1 MSGTLVAGAGVAGT
15 AAALALLRRGATVT
29 VVNRASTP
37 ALARLAAA
45 GDRVV
50 VADEPPAELLDGV
63 SDVVVSP
70 GFAPHHPLA
79 ARAVAAGLD
88 VYSEPE
94 LAWRLRGPD
103 APAWLAVTGT
113 NGKTTTVTMLA
124 SILRAA
130 GLRSAALGNIG
141 EPLVEATGYD
151 VIAVELS
158 SFQLH
163 WSRTLAPQAG
173 ALLNLADDHLDWH
186 GDFAAYAG
194 AKTAIWR
201 AATPEGGGTAVGNL
215 DDPRVAA
222 LLGAVPGRAVGF
234 TLGPPAPGQL
244 GVRDG
249 MLVDATGAALIE
261 AGMVRPPG
269 AHNVANALAAAAL
282 AGAHGVPAEAIG
294 QGLAKYTPE
303 PHRNAFVATVSGVS
317 YVDDSK
323 ATNPHAALASLTA
336 YSRIVWI
343 AGGQLKGVDVGD
355 LVAQVADRLTGAVLL
370 ASVALLLGI
379 GLVMVFSA
387 TSVEAYAESGNA
399 FTSVTKQLASAGVG
413 LVAFWVCQRLPART
427 FRGLSQLALVVCLL
441 LMVVLDLLGLI
452 AAMRDQPVSLG
463 PFHSD
468 DQWLYFGPLQVQPSE
483 LGKLGLVL
491 WGADVLVRKGST
503 IGHWRELATPLFP
516 VAGLLMILV
525 GYNDFGTM
533 VCLLVLFVGLPWA
546 AGVRLR
552 VFAGMFT
559 VAVIGMTMLILLPG
573 QKDRRLGRLTTFLDP
588 SAADPQEKG
597 YHVFRGLWANA
608 GGGWFGVGLGE
619 SRTKWGRLPNGH
631 NDFIFALIGE
641 ELGVVGC
648 FVVLALFAVLAYTGL
663 RIARRVDD
671 PYRRLVAAG
680 ITTWLVGQATI
691 NIGGVTGLL
700 PITGLPLPFISE
712 GGSALV
718 VALAAAGILT
728 SFARAEPDAARALH
742 ARPPRRW
749 VRLLWAPLPPLPR
762 SRSGAL
768 SRSGAG
774 RGAER
779 SP

>member
-29 VVNRASTP
+29 VVDRASTP
-37 ALARLAAA
+37 ALVRLAAA
-45 GDRVV
+45 GARVV
-50 VADEPPAELLDGV
+50 VADEPPADLLDGV

-201 AATPEGGGTAVGNL
+201 AATPEGGGTAVG
-215 DDPRVAA
+215 D
-222 LLGAVPGRAVGF
+222 
-234 TLGPPAPGQL
+234 
-244 GVRDG
+244 RDG

-294 QGLAKYTPE
+294 EGLAKYTPE

-370 ASVALLLGI
+370 GADRARVAAALARHAPSVPVIDIASTDDGAMGQVVRA
-379 GLVMVFSA
+379 A
-387 TSVEAYAESGNA
+387 AA
-399 FTSVTKQLASAGVG
+399 LASPGDTVLLAPAAASLDMFESYARRGG
-413 LVAFWVCQRLPART
+413 AF
-427 FRGLSQLALVVCLL
+427 
-441 LMVVLDLLGLI
+441 
-452 AAMRDQPVSLG
+452 AAAV
-463 PFHSD
+463 
-468 DQWLYFGPLQVQPSE
+468 
-483 LGKLGLVL
+483 
-491 WGADVLVRKGST
+491 
-503 IGHWRELATPLFP
+503 REL
-516 VAGLLMILV
+516 
-525 GYNDFGTM
+525 
-533 VCLLVLFVGLPWA
+533 
-546 AGVRLR
+546 
-552 VFAGMFT
+552 
-559 VAVIGMTMLILLPG
+559 PG
-573 QKDRRLGRLTTFLDP
+573 
-588 SAADPQEKG
+588 A
-597 YHVFRGLWANA
+597 
-608 GGGWFGVGLGE
+608 
-619 SRTKWGRLPNGH
+619 SR
-631 NDFIFALIGE
+631 D
-641 ELGVVGC
+641 
-648 FVVLALFAVLAYTGL
+648 
-663 RIARRVDD
+663 
-671 PYRRLVAAG
+671 
-680 ITTWLVGQATI
+680 
-691 NIGGVTGLL
+691 
-700 PITGLPLPFISE
+700 
-712 GGSALV
+712 
-718 VALAAAGILT
+718 
-728 SFARAEPDAARALH
+728 
-742 ARPPRRW
+742 
-749 VRLLWAPLPPLPR
+749 
-762 SRSGAL
+762 
-768 SRSGAG
+768 
-774 RGAER
+774 
-779 SP
+779 

>member
-29 VVNRASTP
+29 VVDRASTP
-37 ALARLAAA
+37 ALVRLAAA
-45 GDRVV
+45 GARVV
-50 VADEPPAELLDGV
+50 VADEPPADLLDGV

-130 GLRSAALGNIG
+130 GLRSA
-141 EPLVEATGYD
+141 
-151 VIAVELS
+151 
-158 SFQLH
+158 
-163 WSRTLAPQAG
+163 

-294 QGLAKYTPE
+294 EGLAKYTPE

-370 ASVALLLGI
+370 GADRARVAAALARHAPSVPVIDIASTDDGAMGQVVRA
-379 GLVMVFSA
+379 A
-387 TSVEAYAESGNA
+387 AA
-399 FTSVTKQLASAGVG
+399 LASPGDTVLLAPAAASLDMIESYARRGG
-413 LVAFWVCQRLPART
+413 AF
-427 FRGLSQLALVVCLL
+427 
-441 LMVVLDLLGLI
+441 
-452 AAMRDQPVSLG
+452 AAAV
-463 PFHSD
+463 
-468 DQWLYFGPLQVQPSE
+468 
-483 LGKLGLVL
+483 
-491 WGADVLVRKGST
+491 
-503 IGHWRELATPLFP
+503 REL
-516 VAGLLMILV
+516 
-525 GYNDFGTM
+525 
-533 VCLLVLFVGLPWA
+533 
-546 AGVRLR
+546 
-552 VFAGMFT
+552 
-559 VAVIGMTMLILLPG
+559 PG
-573 QKDRRLGRLTTFLDP
+573 
-588 SAADPQEKG
+588 A
-597 YHVFRGLWANA
+597 
-608 GGGWFGVGLGE
+608 
-619 SRTKWGRLPNGH
+619 SR
-631 NDFIFALIGE
+631 D
-641 ELGVVGC
+641 
-648 FVVLALFAVLAYTGL
+648 
-663 RIARRVDD
+663 
-671 PYRRLVAAG
+671 
-680 ITTWLVGQATI
+680 
-691 NIGGVTGLL
+691 
-700 PITGLPLPFISE
+700 
-712 GGSALV
+712 
-718 VALAAAGILT
+718 
-728 SFARAEPDAARALH
+728 
-742 ARPPRRW
+742 
-749 VRLLWAPLPPLPR
+749 
-762 SRSGAL
+762 
-768 SRSGAG
+768 
-774 RGAER
+774 
-779 SP
+779 

>member
-29 VVNRASTP
+29 VVDRASTP
-37 ALARLAAA
+37 ALVRLAAA
-45 GDRVV
+45 GARVV
-50 VADEPPAELLDGV
+50 VADEPPADLLDGV

-261 AGMVRPPG
+261 AGMVRPPEALARHAPSVPVIDIASTDDG
-269 AHNVANALAAAAL
+269 AMGQVVRAAAAL
-282 AGAHGVPAEAIG
+282 ASP
-294 QGLAKYTPE
+294 
-303 PHRNAFVATVSGVS
+303 
-317 YVDDSK
+317 
-323 ATNPHAALASLTA
+323 
-336 YSRIVWI
+336 
-343 AGGQLKGVDVGD
+343 GD
-355 LVAQVADRLTGAVLL
+355 TVLL
-370 ASVALLLGI
+370 APAAASLD
-379 GLVMVFSA
+379 MFES
-387 TSVEAYAESGNA
+387 YARRGDA
-399 FTSVTKQLASAGVG
+399 F
-413 LVAFWVCQRLPART
+413 
-427 FRGLSQLALVVCLL
+427 
-441 LMVVLDLLGLI
+441 
-452 AAMRDQPVSLG
+452 AAAV
-463 PFHSD
+463 
-468 DQWLYFGPLQVQPSE
+468 
-483 LGKLGLVL
+483 
-491 WGADVLVRKGST
+491 
-503 IGHWRELATPLFP
+503 REL
-516 VAGLLMILV
+516 
-525 GYNDFGTM
+525 
-533 VCLLVLFVGLPWA
+533 
-546 AGVRLR
+546 
-552 VFAGMFT
+552 
-559 VAVIGMTMLILLPG
+559 PG
-573 QKDRRLGRLTTFLDP
+573 
-588 SAADPQEKG
+588 A
-597 YHVFRGLWANA
+597 
-608 GGGWFGVGLGE
+608 
-619 SRTKWGRLPNGH
+619 SR
-631 NDFIFALIGE
+631 D
-641 ELGVVGC
+641 
-648 FVVLALFAVLAYTGL
+648 
-663 RIARRVDD
+663 
-671 PYRRLVAAG
+671 
-680 ITTWLVGQATI
+680 
-691 NIGGVTGLL
+691 
-700 PITGLPLPFISE
+700 
-712 GGSALV
+712 
-718 VALAAAGILT
+718 
-728 SFARAEPDAARALH
+728 
-742 ARPPRRW
+742 
-749 VRLLWAPLPPLPR
+749 
-762 SRSGAL
+762 
-768 SRSGAG
+768 
-774 RGAER
+774 
-779 SP
+779 